1 MSILFPVII
10 VVVIIVFICVQNQSD
25 NRLYQKMAY
34 GGDIRFGESGENSLV
49 GGGEHR
55 FTVKEP
61 WFSKIESG
69 DKGVEGRLKKGRFE
83 SIKDGDEITWVNRDT
98 NAEVKTV
105 VTEHKTY
112 DNIPDMVK
120 GVGVKKLLPGV
131 KTDEEAVNQ
140 YNQYYSPEAQK
151 EHKAIAIHFTK
162 V

>member
-1 MSILFPVII
+1 MLILFPVII
-10 VVVIIVFICVQNQSD
+10 VVVILVFICIQNQSD
-25 NRLYQKMAY
+25 NRTYNRGAY
-34 GGDIRFGESGENSLV
+34 GGNIRFGERGMDSLV

-69 DKGVEGRLKKGRFE
+69 DKSVEGRLKKGRFE
-83 SIKDGDEITWVNRDT
+83 DINKGDEITWVNRDT

-105 VTEHKTY
+105 VTDHKTY

-120 GVGVKKLLPGV
+120 GVGVKKLLPGF
-131 KTDEEAVNQ
+131 KTDEEGVDQ
-140 YNQYYSPEAQK
+140 YNKYYSPEKQS

-162 V
+162 I